1 MKKLTLFIVAA
12 FAIVLVSAG
21 FVIKESNKASEKA
34 EVAAVN
40 QNSAK
45 AGYIETNSA
54 SWN

>member
-12 FAIVLVSAG
+12 FAIIIVSAG
-21 FVIKESNKASEKA
+21 FVIKENSKASEKA
-34 EVAAVN
+34 ETVTVK

-45 AGYIETNSA
+45 AGYIESNSA